1 MRQIIEVYILKVF
14 LIIIIIIIIILSD
27 KGPEESLMCLD
38 NIQAYQTHT
47 QTSPLT
53 QKN

>member
-14 LIIIIIIIIILSD
+14 LIIIIIIIILSD